1 MDLPTYLSTNNELTM
16 RAQQC
21 ARRSDGANARQAKKQ
36 RNTYGMYSL
45 TNNGAHTHNSNCP
58 IVRI

>member
-36 RNTYGMYSL
+36 RNTYGMYLSL
-45 TNNGAHTHNSNCP
+45 IHISEPTRP
-58 IVRI
+58 Y

>member
-21 ARRSDGANARQAKKQ
+21 VRRSDGANARQAKKQ
-36 RNTYGMYSL
+36 RNTYGMYF
-45 TNNGAHTHNSNCP
+45 HNSNCP
-58 IVRI
+58 IVRN